1 MKRREMLPLFFI
13 NFIVYFVGTGLLP
26 VLPLFASQFGITS
39 TGIGLYIAFIFAA
52 ITLGTLFTGRIA
64 YRFSPRG
71 IFLAAGFL
79 GIPALALLGRSTS
92 FWQAILL
99 TAVIWFLGGVGTAL
113 VNVQAG
119 QYAARNQRGRS
130 FGLMFLALPAASLIS
145 GMTIGRLVEW
155 QSYRFMFDV
164 LSVIW
169 ATWIVWSMLL
179 PSDRPEQRP
188 TPIPAVADSGHSK
201 FGVMFYLLV
210 ATTLLSATTFYL
222 TRLGTTFSL
231 SALGFS
237 PSAISSTTSV
247 GGLIAI
253 PATYLISALS
263 DRLSRKHI
271 ITVGYVFAVGAT
283 VTMSTADQ
291 LWQFWLATSLLYMSR
306 SINGSVAPALAT
318 DLLTRENLVR
328 GIPYLSAANWMAAI
342 FGSAIA
348 GIGID
353 SLGQVN
359 LFLLAAGLAA
369 MAAVLMTLSSLPHH
383 HQVQPLSNPQPGR

>member
-99 TAVIWFLGGVGTAL
+99 TAVIC
-113 VNVQAG
+113 
-119 QYAARNQRGRS
+119 
-130 FGLMFLALPAASLIS
+130 MFLALPAASLIS

>member
-119 QYAARNQRGRS
+119 QHAARNQRGRS

-328 GIPYLSAANWMAAI
+328 GIPYLSAAIYA
-342 FGSAIA
+342 
-348 GIGID
+348 ID
-353 SLGQVN
+353 SKK
-359 LFLLAAGLAA
+359 
-369 MAAVLMTLSSLPHH
+369 VLCCKKS
-383 HQVQPLSNPQPGR
+383 R